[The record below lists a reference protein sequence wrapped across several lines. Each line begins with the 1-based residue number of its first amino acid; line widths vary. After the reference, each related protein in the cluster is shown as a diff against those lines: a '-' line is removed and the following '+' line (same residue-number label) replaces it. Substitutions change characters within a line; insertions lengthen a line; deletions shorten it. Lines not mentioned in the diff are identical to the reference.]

1 MWHNIAMQYKIPI
14 QVENE
19 DTIILGLSLRQMGII
34 IVGLIVAFGFFNKF
48 QDTLP
53 KTPLVVICILIAGI
67 FFIVAKFRTHDM
79 TFLPFILNLARYK
92 INGNGAKG
100 EGRTWTRGVDS
111 YSPLEIGYVQPDSFV
126 DNSRKRKKD
135 TSKVAENIKT
145 L

>member
-1 MWHNIAMQYKIPI
+1 MTMQYKIPI

-34 IVGLIVAFGFFNKF
+34 IVGLILTFGFFNKF
-48 QDTLP
+48 QETIP
-53 KTPLVVICILIAGI
+53 KTPLIIICIVNAGI
-67 FFIVAKFRTHDM
+67 FFLVAKFRTHEM

-100 EGRTWTRGVDS
+100 DGRIWTRGVDS
-111 YSPLEIGYVQPDSFV
+111 YSPLEIGYVRPEFSV
-126 DNSRKRKKD
+126 DNGKKRTKD
-135 TSKVAENIKT
+135 TSKFAENIKT